1 MQMSLLAVTHLCYA
15 QTPEPSMAPQHLQN
29 QVKIPLKTPSDSSL
43 HPPPFPV
50 LVLAHS
56 VPSTDNTFPCLLTAE
71 SF

>member
-43 HPPPFPV
+43 HPPPFSCSG
-50 LVLAHS
+50 LGSL
-56 VPSTDNTFPCLLTAE
+56 C
-71 SF
+71 SFH